1 MEQPV
6 TRKPEIHHHS
16 ALVERHWVT
25 VALPVKATEA
35 RRASARVTARE
46 RALPLLAAAGLP
58 VEALEDWNRPGES
71 GVSWTVKVGEAHWQA
86 TERQPYWVWTGR
98 WRHWRAVLEAVAL
111 RDRSARMSALV
122 DGHATGALSLMP
134 D

>member
-1 MEQPV
+1 MMPGPTSEV
-6 TRKPEIHHHS
+6 HYHS

-25 VALPVKATEA
+25 VGVPVKSNEA
-35 RRASARVTARE
+35 RRKKG
-46 RALPLLAAAGLP
+46 RALARAAAGP
-58 VEALEDWNRPGES
+58 VLASAGLSEEALEDWTRPGEV
-71 GVSWTVKVGEAHWQA
+71 GVTWTVKVGDCHTVNAEKH
-86 TERQPYWVWTGR
+86 PFWVWTGR

-122 DGHATGALSLMP
+122 DGHATGALSVVP